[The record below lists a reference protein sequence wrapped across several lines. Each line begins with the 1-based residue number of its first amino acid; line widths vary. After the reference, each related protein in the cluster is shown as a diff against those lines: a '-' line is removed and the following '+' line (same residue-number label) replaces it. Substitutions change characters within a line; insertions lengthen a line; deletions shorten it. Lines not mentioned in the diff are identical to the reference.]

1 MPISFN
7 DFHKLAINAPKDSR
21 DIVVNDANSPKSV
34 KLGSRIFSTAK
45 EVNDATMTAF
55 KQALQKE
62 YGVFGLHAF
71 DTVVGTRAQL
81 HKSLRACDIKKIVS
95 SMESLKQTRFT
106 NELDRQLQTNPV
118 LLQSGGKPIA
128 NEIRQIIQNHI
139 KEIHT
144 LLNECKT
151 PEDIAE
157 LVDMSIRR
165 ALPEA
170 QEKLGASQNPPTLQ
184 AFRPLRHGEKQ
195 VESGSTPMGLS
206 KLHSSATYRGP
217 STSVEDHVKNGSMGA
232 GMRINDSHLRP
243 SVFEKL
249 KTNGVEPGF
258 IYHNDWSQ
266 HDSRA
271 LMTDIHSQA
280 TQTSLDQFIAANP
293 ELQQATQNKTFLE
306 KGLIVGRAHPAGVAF
321 ATEYVLSKELDKLG
335 QDPKQDSPLLKA
347 IRQSFPNAQRT
358 DFPPDDG
365 SAPTAQQL
373 ANLEKLKK
381 DCFIQLRDAVMNYN
395 KTAAT
400 DPNSQLPIFKHFTDR
415 HILKLDYNEGN
426 RVSSEGAASTGEFR
440 LPERVKYKRAV
451 YYHRRVTTADK
462 ASIGAVSEAFAND
475 LTRLLGVPAQD
486 LTLVRGQY
494 SDGHP
499 KIMLE
504 AKFAEGY
511 HDFEDGFI
519 NDGRTVGNVEAL
531 GRFKAIF
538 LALADRDAIGSH
550 GQNKGVINGKFFAI
564 DPGHSLE
571 GSGAKLAIKDNL
583 SFVDTD
589 FKSRYKVIDHFT
601 KRFRNYTVFDDD
613 TRFAKMQGVLTLRQ
627 MCAGHPNA
635 IDKLSEDYRTAFNPN
650 ETGISDAEKTIRQQ
664 SCDQI
669 TSMTTEFQTQIN
681 RIIDICHDQL
691 QLYDAL
697 GENDATKTLQ
707 AGAIETIENL
717 EKLTSPTTWM
727 SEHGKVELKHLSV
740 IEKTRIP
747 WTAQKDGDQLVYTS
761 KKPLSTEAQTR
772 LLQQMYGAPNSAE
785 LHIGKD
791 GMATIKIPV
800 GDAQYLFN
808 AFTEDKIAKVKHPK
822 EVQRRADVA
831 AAKAKFQQ
839 DTAETAVNLEK
850 LTSPTTWRGV
860 PNAPN
865 ERFLSVAP
873 QTRIP
878 WTVETKDG
886 NLVFTSGPIQDQN
899 SLKRLMQ
906 KLDKKLPARFQLDA
920 QLKATIKVPVKHA
933 QLFFNAFSEKEI
945 AQIKHPDDFRQYEDQ
960 AANPPNVPPPPPNV
974 PPPPPPNVP
983 PPAAEQQPPNVDK
996 PSSSEDEPPLPTL
1009 EELQRHSSSQ
1019 GMQPPPPAEQ

>member
-1 MPISFN
+1 MPITFN
-7 DFHKLAINAPKDSR
+7 DFHHLATTAPKDTR
-21 DIVVNDANSPKSV
+21 DIVVNDAKTPQSV
-34 KLGSRIFSTAK
+34 QFGSRVFSTPK
-45 EVNDATMTAF
+45 KLNDATMAAF
-55 KQALQKE
+55 KEALQKE

-95 SMESLKQTRFT
+95 SMESLKQMRFT
-106 NELDRQLQTNPV
+106 NELDRQLQTSPL
-118 LLQSGGKPIA
+118 LLQSGGKPMA
-128 NEIRQIIQNHI
+128 NEIRQIVNDHLDDINH
-139 KEIHT
+139 
-144 LLNECKT
+144 LLEECKT

-157 LVDMSIRR
+157 LVDASIKR

-170 QEKLGASQNPPTLQ
+170 QERLRNSPDIQ
-184 AFRPLRHGEKQ
+184 AFRPLHHGEKQ

-206 KLHSSATYRGP
+206 KLHSTATYRGP
-217 STSVEDHVKNGSMGA
+217 STSVEDHVKSGSMGT

-243 SVFEKL
+243 AVFEKL

-271 LMTDIHSQA
+271 LLTDIHSPA
-280 TQTSLDQFIAANP
+280 TQTSFNQFLTDNP
-293 ELQQATQNKTFLE
+293 QFQPDPQQNPPPTFLE
-306 KGLIVGRAHPAGVAF
+306 IGLKVGRAHPAGVAF
-321 ATEYVLSKELDKLG
+321 AAEYVLSKELDKLE
-335 QDPKQDSPLLKA
+335 QDPKQDSPLLQA
-347 IRQSFPNAQRT
+347 IRQSFPNAQKT
-358 DFPPDDG
+358 DFPPADG
-365 SAPTAQQL
+365 SASTPQQL

-381 DCFIQLRDAVMNYN
+381 DCFIQLRDAVMTYG
-395 KTAAT
+395 KTAAKT

-426 RVSSEGAASTGEFR
+426 RVSSEGASSTGEFR
-440 LPERVKYKRAV
+440 LPERVKNKGYV

-519 NDGRTVGNVEAL
+519 EDGRTVGNVEAL
-531 GRFKAIF
+531 GKFKAIF

-589 FKSRYKVIDHFT
+589 FRSSVKVIDHFT

-635 IDKLSEDYRTAFNPN
+635 IDKLSEEYKAAFNPN
-650 ETGISDAEKTIRQQ
+650 EDDISAEEKAIRQQ
-664 SCDQI
+664 TCEQI
-669 TSMTTEFQTQIN
+669 TSMTTEFQNQVA
-681 RIIDICHDQL
+681 RIIDICDDQL
-691 QLYDAL
+691 KLYDAL
-697 GENDATKTLQ
+697 GENDATKPLQ
-707 AGAIETIENL
+707 EGAIETIENL

-727 SEHGKVELKHLSV
+727 SKEGKVELRHLSV
-740 IEKTRIP
+740 TEKTRIP
-747 WTAQKDGDQLVYTS
+747 WTAQKDDHGMLVYTS

-785 LHIGKD
+785 IHIGKD
-791 GMATIKIPV
+791 GMATIKVPV
-800 GDAQYLFN
+800 GDAQHLFD
-808 AFTEDKIAKVKHPK
+808 AFSEDKIAKIKHPE

-839 DTAETAVNLEK
+839 DAAETAVNLEK
-850 LTSPTTWRGV
+850 LISPTTWHGA

-865 ERFLSVAP
+865 ERFLTVNQGTS
-873 QTRIP
+873 IP
-878 WTVETKDG
+878 WTVETKGSD
-886 NLVFTSGPIQDQN
+886 LVFTSGAIQDQ
-899 SLKRLMQ
+899 SALERLMRQ
-906 KLDKKLPARFQLDA
+906 LDKNLPARFQLDS
-920 QLKATIKVPVKHA
+920 QRKATITVPVKQA
-933 QLFFNAFSEKEI
+933 QVFFNAFSEQEI
-945 AQIKHPDDFRQYEDQ
+945 ARVKHPADFRQYEAQ
-960 AANPPNVPPPPPNV
+960 AANPPDGQQPPPNV
-974 PPPPPPNVP
+974 PPPPPAGMQQP
-983 PPAAEQQPPNVDK
+983 PPA
-996 PSSSEDEPPLPTL
+996 
-1009 EELQRHSSSQ
+1009 
-1019 GMQPPPPAEQ
+1019 GMQPPPPAGMQPPPPAGM

>member
-1 MPISFN
+1 MPITFN
-7 DFHKLAINAPKDSR
+7 DFHHLATAAPKDTR
-21 DIVVNDANSPKSV
+21 DVVVNSAKTPQSV
-34 KLGSRIFSTAK
+34 QFGSRVFSTSK
-45 EVNDATMTAF
+45 KLNDATMAAF
-55 KQALQKE
+55 KEALQKE

-95 SMESLKQTRFT
+95 SMESLKQMRFT
-106 NELDRQLQTNPV
+106 NELDRQLQTSPL
-118 LLQSGGKPIA
+118 LLQSGGKPMA
-128 NEIRQIIQNHI
+128 NEIRQIVNDHLDDINH
-139 KEIHT
+139 
-144 LLNECKT
+144 LLEECKT

-157 LVDMSIRR
+157 LVDASIKR

-170 QEKLGASQNPPTLQ
+170 QERLRNSPDIQ
-184 AFRPLRHGEKQ
+184 AFRPLHHGEKQ

-206 KLHSSATYRGP
+206 KLHSTATYRGP
-217 STSVEDHVKNGSMGA
+217 STSVEDHVKSGSMGT

-243 SVFEKL
+243 AVFEKL

-271 LMTDIHSQA
+271 LLTDIHSPA
-280 TQTSLDQFIAANP
+280 TQTSFNQFLTDNP
-293 ELQQATQNKTFLE
+293 QFQPDPQQNPPPSFLE
-306 KGLIVGRAHPAGVAF
+306 IGLKVGRAHPAGVAF
-321 ATEYVLSKELDKLG
+321 AAEYVLSKELDKLE
-335 QDPKQDSPLLKA
+335 QDPKQDSPLLQA
-347 IRQSFPNAQRT
+347 IRQSFPNAQKT
-358 DFPPDDG
+358 DFPPDG
-365 SAPTAQQL
+365 AQATPQQL

-381 DCFIQLRDAVMNYN
+381 DCFIQLRDAVMTYG
-395 KTAAT
+395 KTAAKT

-426 RVSSEGAASTGEFR
+426 RVSPEGAASTGEFR
-440 LPERVKYKRAV
+440 LPERVRDKGYF

-519 NDGRTVGNVEAL
+519 EDGRTVGNVEAL

-571 GSGAKLAIKDNL
+571 GSGAKLAIQDNL

-589 FKSRYKVIDHFT
+589 FRSRHKVIDHFT

-635 IDKLSEDYRTAFNPN
+635 IDKLSEDYKAAFNPN
-650 ETGISDAEKTIRQQ
+650 EPGISPEEKAIRQQ
-664 SCDQI
+664 TCEQI
-669 TSMTTEFQTQIN
+669 TSMTTEFQTQVN
-681 RIIDICHDQL
+681 RIIDICDDQL
-691 QLYDAL
+691 KLYDAL
-697 GENDATKTLQ
+697 GENDATKPLQ
-707 AGAIETIENL
+707 EGAIETIENL

-727 SEHGKVELKHLSV
+727 SKEGKVELKHLSV
-740 IEKTRIP
+740 PEKTRIP
-747 WTAQKDGDQLVYTS
+747 WTAKKDENGMLVYTS
-761 KKPLSTEAQTR
+761 KKPLSSEAQTR

-785 LHIGKD
+785 IHIGKD
-791 GMATIKIPV
+791 GMATIKVPV

-808 AFTEDKIAKVKHPK
+808 AFSEDKIAKIKHPE

-850 LTSPTTWRGV
+850 LISPTTWHGA

-865 ERFLSVAP
+865 ERFLTINQGTS
-873 QTRIP
+873 IP

-886 NLVFTSGPIQDQN
+886 DLVFTSSGPIQDQ
-899 SLKRLMQ
+899 SALERLMKQ
-906 KLDKKLPARFQLDA
+906 LNKNLPARFHFDTHS
-920 QLKATIKVPVKHA
+920 KATIKVPVKQA
-933 QLFFNAFSEKEI
+933 QVFFDAFSEQEI
-945 AQIKHPDDFRQYEDQ
+945 AKVKHPTHFQQYVAQ
-960 AANPPNVPPPPPNV
+960 AANPPAGQQPNVQPPPAGVQPPPPNV
-974 PPPPPPNVP
+974 PP
-983 PPAAEQQPPNVDK
+983 Q
-996 PSSSEDEPPLPTL
+996 
-1009 EELQRHSSSQ
+1009 
-1019 GMQPPPPAEQ
+1019 

>member
-1 MPISFN
+1 MPITFN
-7 DFHKLAINAPKDSR
+7 DFHHLATTAPKDTR
-21 DIVVNDANSPKSV
+21 DIVVNDAKTPQSV
-34 KLGSRIFSTAK
+34 QFGSRVFSTPK
-45 EVNDATMTAF
+45 KLNDATMAAF
-55 KQALQKE
+55 KEALQKE

-95 SMESLKQTRFT
+95 SMESLKQMRFT
-106 NELDRQLQTNPV
+106 NELDRQLQTSPL
-118 LLQSGGKPIA
+118 LLQSGGKPMA
-128 NEIRQIIQNHI
+128 NEIRQIVNDHLDDINH
-139 KEIHT
+139 
-144 LLNECKT
+144 LLEECKT

-157 LVDMSIRR
+157 LVDASIKR

-170 QEKLGASQNPPTLQ
+170 QERLRNSPDIQ
-184 AFRPLRHGEKQ
+184 AFRPLHHGEKQ

-206 KLHSSATYRGP
+206 KLHSTATYRGP
-217 STSVEDHVKNGSMGA
+217 STSVEDHVKSGSMGT

-243 SVFEKL
+243 AVFEKL

-271 LMTDIHSQA
+271 LLTDIHSPA
-280 TQTSLDQFIAANP
+280 TQTSFNQFLTDNP
-293 ELQQATQNKTFLE
+293 QFQPDPQQNPPPSFLE
-306 KGLIVGRAHPAGVAF
+306 IGLKVGRAHPAGVAF
-321 ATEYVLSKELDKLG
+321 AAEYVLSKELDKLE
-335 QDPKQDSPLLKA
+335 QDPKQDSPLLQA
-347 IRQSFPNAQRT
+347 IRQSFPNAQKT
-358 DFPPDDG
+358 DFPPADG
-365 SAPTAQQL
+365 SASTPQQL

-381 DCFIQLRDAVMNYN
+381 DCFIQLRDAVMTYG
-395 KTAAT
+395 KTAAKT

-426 RVSSEGAASTGEFR
+426 RVSSEGASSTGEFR
-440 LPERVKYKRAV
+440 LPERVKNKGYV

-519 NDGRTVGNVEAL
+519 EDGRTVGNVEAL
-531 GRFKAIF
+531 GKFKAIF

-589 FKSRYKVIDHFT
+589 FRSSVKVIDHFT

-613 TRFAKMQGVLTLRQ
+613 TRFAKMQGVLKLRE
-627 MCAGHPNA
+627 MCTGHPNA
-635 IDKLSEDYRTAFNPN
+635 IDKLSEDYKAAFNPN
-650 ETGISDAEKTIRQQ
+650 EVGIPAEEKAIRQQ
-664 SCDQI
+664 TCEQI
-669 TSMTTEFQTQIN
+669 TSMTTEFQNQVA
-681 RIIDICHDQL
+681 RIIDICDDQL
-691 QLYDAL
+691 KLYDAL
-697 GENDATKTLQ
+697 GENEATKPLQ
-707 AGAIETIENL
+707 EGAIETIENL

-727 SEHGKVELKHLSV
+727 SKEGKVELKHLSV
-740 IEKTRIP
+740 TEKTRIP
-747 WTAQKDGDQLVYTS
+747 WTAQKDDHGMLVYTS
-761 KKPLSTEAQTR
+761 KKPLFTEAQTR

-785 LHIGKD
+785 IHIGKD
-791 GMATIKIPV
+791 GMATIKVPV
-800 GDAQYLFN
+800 GDAQHLFD
-808 AFTEDKIAKVKHPK
+808 AFSEDKIAKIKHPE

-839 DTAETAVNLEK
+839 DAAETAVNLEK
-850 LTSPTTWRGV
+850 LISPTTWHGA

-865 ERFLSVAP
+865 ERFLTVNQGTS
-873 QTRIP
+873 IP
-878 WTVETKDG
+878 WTVETKGSD
-886 NLVFTSGPIQDQN
+886 LVFTSGAIQDQ
-899 SLKRLMQ
+899 SALERLLGQ
-906 KLDKKLPARFQLDA
+906 LTKDLPARFHFDTHS
-920 QLKATIKVPVKHA
+920 KATITVPVKQA
-933 QLFFNAFSEKEI
+933 QVFFNAFSEQEI
-945 AQIKHPDDFRQYEDQ
+945 ARLKHRDDFRRYQAQ
-960 AANPPNVPPPPPNV
+960 AAVPPPVQQPPVQQPNMPPPPQASLIDNPPPPN
-974 PPPPPPNVP
+974 
-983 PPAAEQQPPNVDK
+983 
-996 PSSSEDEPPLPTL
+996 
-1009 EELQRHSSSQ
+1009 
-1019 GMQPPPPAEQ
+1019 MQPTD

>member
-7 DFHKLAINAPKDSR
+7 DFHQLATAAPKDTR
-21 DIVVNDANSPKSV
+21 DIVVNNAKTPQSV
-34 KLGSRIFSTAK
+34 QFGSRVFSTGK
-45 EVNDATMTAF
+45 KMNDATMTAF
-55 KQALQKE
+55 KEALQKE

-71 DTVVGTRAQL
+71 DTIVGARAMRHQ
-81 HKSLRACDIKKIVS
+81 SLRACDIKKIVS
-95 SMESLKQTRFT
+95 SMESLKQMRFT
-106 NELDRQLQTNPV
+106 NELDRQLQTSPL

-128 NEIRQIIQNHI
+128 NEIRQIVNEHL
-139 KEIHT
+139 EEVHH
-144 LLNECKT
+144 LLEECKT

-157 LVDMSIRR
+157 LVDASIRR

-170 QEKLGASQNPPTLQ
+170 QERLGASQNPPTLQ
-184 AFRPLRHGEKQ
+184 AFRPLHHGERQ

-206 KLHSSATYRGP
+206 KLHSTATYRGP
-217 STSVEDHVKNGSMGA
+217 STSVEDHVKSGSMGA
-232 GMRINDSHLRP
+232 GMRLNDSHLRP
-243 SVFEKL
+243 AVFEKL

-335 QDPKQDSPLLKA
+335 QDPKLDSPLLKA
-347 IRQSFPNAQRT
+347 IRQSFPNAQKT
-358 DFPPDDG
+358 DFPPDG
-365 SAPTAQQL
+365 ALATPQQL

-381 DCFIQLRDAVMNYN
+381 DCFIQLRDAVMTYG
-395 KTAAT
+395 KTAAKT

-426 RVSSEGAASTGEFR
+426 RVSPEGAASTGEFR
-440 LPERVKYKRAV
+440 LPERVRDKGYF

-519 NDGRTVGNVEAL
+519 EDGRTVGNVEAL

-571 GSGAKLAIKDNL
+571 GSGAKLAIQDNL

-589 FKSRYKVIDHFT
+589 FRSRHKVIDHFT

-635 IDKLSEDYRTAFNPN
+635 IDKLSEDYKAAFNPN
-650 ETGISDAEKTIRQQ
+650 EPGISPEEKAIRQQ
-664 SCDQI
+664 TCEQI
-669 TSMTTEFQTQIN
+669 TSMTTEFQNQVA
-681 RIIDICHDQL
+681 RIIDICDDQL
-691 QLYDAL
+691 KLYDAL
-697 GENDATKTLQ
+697 GENDATKPLQ
-707 AGAIETIENL
+707 EGAIETIENL

-727 SEHGKVELKHLSV
+727 SKEGKVELKHLSV
-740 IEKTRIP
+740 PEKTRIP
-747 WTAQKDGDQLVYTS
+747 WTAKKDENGMLVYTS
-761 KKPLSTEAQTR
+761 KKPLSSEAQTR

-785 LHIGKD
+785 IHIGKD
-791 GMATIKIPV
+791 GMATIKVPV
-800 GDAQYLFN
+800 GDAQHLFN
-808 AFTEDKIAKVKHPK
+808 AFSEDKIAKIKHPE

-850 LTSPTTWRGV
+850 LISPTTWHGA

-865 ERFLSVAP
+865 ERFLTINQGTS
-873 QTRIP
+873 IP

-886 NLVFTSGPIQDQN
+886 DLVFTASGPIQDQ
-899 SLKRLMQ
+899 SALERLMKQ
-906 KLDKKLPARFQLDA
+906 LNKNLPARFHFDTHS
-920 QLKATIKVPVKHA
+920 KATIKVPVKQA
-933 QLFFNAFSEKEI
+933 QVFFDAFSEQEI
-945 AQIKHPDDFRQYEDQ
+945 AKVKHPTNFQQYVAQ
-960 AANPPNVPPPPPNV
+960 AANPPAGQQPNVQPPPAGVQPPPPNV
-974 PPPPPPNVP
+974 PP
-983 PPAAEQQPPNVDK
+983 Q
-996 PSSSEDEPPLPTL
+996 
-1009 EELQRHSSSQ
+1009 
-1019 GMQPPPPAEQ
+1019 

>member
-1 MPISFN
+1 MPITFN
-7 DFHKLAINAPKDSR
+7 DFHRLATTAPKDTR
-21 DIVVNDANSPKSV
+21 DIVVNDAKTPQSV
-34 KLGSRIFSTAK
+34 QLGNRVFSTPK
-45 EVNDATMTAF
+45 KLNDATMAAF
-55 KQALQKE
+55 KDALQKE

-95 SMESLKQTRFT
+95 SLESLKQMRFT
-106 NELDRQLQTNPV
+106 NELDRQLQTSPL
-118 LLQSGGKPIA
+118 LLQSGGKPMA
-128 NEIRQIIQNHI
+128 NEIRQIVNEHLDDINH
-139 KEIHT
+139 
-144 LLNECKT
+144 LLEECKT

-157 LVDMSIRR
+157 LVDASIRR

-170 QEKLGASQNPPTLQ
+170 QERLGASQNPPVLQ
-184 AFRPLRHGEKQ
+184 AFRPLHHGEKQ

-206 KLHSSATYRGP
+206 KLHSTATYRGP
-217 STSVEDHVKNGSMGA
+217 STSVEDHVKSGSMGA
-232 GMRINDSHLRP
+232 GMRLNDSHLRP
-243 SVFEKL
+243 AVFEKL

-271 LMTDIHSQA
+271 LMTDIRSQA
-280 TQTSLDQFIAANP
+280 TQTSFNQFLTDNP
-293 ELQQATQNKTFLE
+293 QLQQDTQNKTFLE
-306 KGLIVGRAHPAGVAF
+306 KGLIVGRAHAAGIAY
-321 ATEYVLSKELDKLG
+321 AAEYVLSKELDKLG
-335 QDPKQDSPLLKA
+335 QVPQKDSPLLSA

-358 DFPPDDG
+358 DFPPDG
-365 SAPTAQQL
+365 AQATPQQL
-373 ANLEKLKK
+373 ANLAKLKK
-381 DCFIQLRDAVMNYN
+381 DCFIQLRDAVMTYG
-395 KTAAT
+395 KTAKET

-440 LPERVKYKRAV
+440 LPERVRDKGYF
-451 YYHRRVTTADK
+451 YYHRRITTADK

-519 NDGRTVGNVEAL
+519 EDGRTVGNVEAL

-589 FKSRYKVIDHFT
+589 FRSSFKVIDHFT

-635 IDKLSEDYRTAFNPN
+635 IDKLSEEYKAAFNPN
-650 ETGISDAEKTIRQQ
+650 EDDISAEEKAIRQQ
-664 SCDQI
+664 TCEQI
-669 TSMTTEFQTQIN
+669 TSITTEFQTQVN
-681 RIIDICHDQL
+681 RIIDICADQL
-691 QLYDAL
+691 NLYDAL
-697 GENDATKTLQ
+697 EEDPNTKPLQ
-707 AGAIETIENL
+707 EGAIETIENL

-727 SEHGKVELKHLSV
+727 SKEGKVELKHLSV

-747 WTAQKDGDQLVYTS
+747 WTAQKDDNGMLVYTS
-761 KKPLSTEAQTR
+761 KKPLSSEAQTR

-785 LHIGKD
+785 IHIGKD
-791 GMATIKIPV
+791 NMATIKVPV
-800 GDAQYLFN
+800 GDAQHLFD
-808 AFTEDKIAKVKHPK
+808 AFSEDKIAKVKHPE

-839 DTAETAVNLEK
+839 DAAETAVNLEK
-850 LTSPTTWRGV
+850 LISPTTWHGA
-860 PNAPN
+860 PNAPD
-865 ERFLSVAP
+865 ERFLTVNQGMS
-873 QTRIP
+873 IP
-878 WTVETKDG
+878 WTVETKHD
-886 NLVFTSGPIQDQN
+886 NLVFTSGAIQDQ
-899 SLKRLMQ
+899 SALERLMRQ
-906 KLDKKLPARFQLDA
+906 LDKNLPARFQLDS
-920 QLKATIKVPVKHA
+920 QRKATITVPVKQA
-933 QLFFNAFSEKEI
+933 QVFFNAFSEQEI
-945 AQIKHPDDFRQYEDQ
+945 ARVKHPADFRQYEAQ
-960 AANPPNVPPPPPNV
+960 AANPPDGQQPPPNV
-974 PPPPPPNVP
+974 PPPPPAGMQPPPPAGMQP
-983 PPAAEQQPPNVDK
+983 PPAAEQQPP
-996 PSSSEDEPPLPTL
+996 PSA
-1009 EELQRHSSSQ
+1009 
-1019 GMQPPPPAEQ
+1019 GM